1 MTLTYIIKTLLVLTL
16 LLSFS
21 YTQVSAETD
30 LPDIMVMTTDV
41 GTVTLTEKA
50 CSFPVLLNMPYEII
64 ATENG
69 NSHTGCWDTV
79 LGDTHI
85 YVAFPDDVQNQVIPM
100 PKKWF
105 IGVDVE
111 AL

>member
-1 MTLTYIIKTLLVLTL
+1 MKL
-16 LLSFS
+16 F
-21 YTQVSAETD
+21 
-30 LPDIMVMTTDV
+30 
-41 GTVTLTEKA
+41 
-50 CSFPVLLNMPYEII
+50 

-69 NSHTGCWDTV
+69 NRHTGCWNTI

-105 IGVDVE
+105 SGVDVE

>member
-1 MTLTYIIKTLLVLTL
+1 MIMTKTLLIISL
-16 LLSFS
+16 LYTFS

-30 LPDIMVMTTDV
+30 LPDLMVMTTDD

-50 CSFPVLLNMPYEII
+50 CSFPVLLNMPYEVI

-69 NSHTGCWDTV
+69 NTHTGCWNTV

-105 IGVDVE
+105 VGVDVE